1 MIKISKG
8 LNLPIT
14 GEPAA
19 AIEDVSVKTVAL
31 VGDDYVG
38 MKPTMHVKVGDSVK
52 AGQLVFEDK
61 KNPGVRFTAP
71 ANGTVT
77 AVNRGER
84 RVLQSVVIAVTGNDK
99 VSFTAHGEGELLN
112 LGYDKVQEQ
121 LNESGLWTALRTR
134 PFSKAPALGS
144 KPNSIFVTTMD
155 TNPLAA
161 DVKVAMQGQETAF
174 NAGLKVLTNLT
185 EGKVYVCKKHGHN
198 VSAPAHERIVCK
210 SFDGPHPAGNA
221 GTHIHFLDAV
231 GAEKT
236 VWTVNYQDVIAIGK
250 LFVSGE
256 LDLTRVISFAG
267 PQAKNPKHLRVNL
280 GASIDELKV
289 GRIKDA
295 EVRAISG
302 SVLSGRK
309 AAGPFAFLGRFHTQ
323 VSVLE
328 EGRKREFLG
337 WQKPGLNKFSV
348 KNTFASS
355 WLPGYLKRKFA
366 FTTDTGG
373 SIRAIVPIG
382 SYEKVMPLDIEPT
395 FLLRSLLSNDT
406 DLAQN
411 LGALELDEE
420 DLGLLTFVCP
430 TKEEYAPR
438 LRSILTTIEREG

>member
-8 LNLPIT
+8 LNLPIQ

-19 AIEDVSVKTVAL
+19 TIEDVAVKSVAI

-38 MKPTMHVKVGDSVK
+38 MKPTMHVKVGDSVT

-61 KNPGVRFTAP
+61 KNPGVRYTAP
-71 ANGTVT
+71 ASGTVT

-84 RVLQSVVIAVTGNDK
+84 RVLQSVVISVSGNEK
-99 VSFTAHGEGELLN
+99 TSFTAHGEGELLN
-112 LGYDKVQEQ
+112 LGYDKVQDQ
-121 LNESGLWTALRTR
+121 LNEAGLWIALRTR

-144 KPNSIFVTTMD
+144 KPNSIFVTVMD

-161 DVKVAMQGQETAF
+161 DVSVAMKGQEAAF

-185 EGKVYVCKKHGHN
+185 EGNVYVCKEHLHN
-198 VSAPAHERIVCK
+198 VSTPEHKRIVCK
-210 SFDGPHPAGNA
+210 SFSGPHPAGNA

-231 GAEKT
+231 SAEKT
-236 VWTVNYQDVIAIGK
+236 VWSINYQDVIAFGK
-250 LFVSGE
+250 LFVSGD
-256 LDLTRVISFAG
+256 LDTSRTISFAG
-267 PQAKNPKHLRVNL
+267 PLAKSPKHLRVNL
-280 GASIDELKV
+280 GSSLEELSM
-289 GRIKDA
+289 GRLSEGEA
-295 EVRAISG
+295 RVISG

-323 VSVLE
+323 VSVIE
-328 EGRKREFLG
+328 EGRVREFLG
-337 WQKPGLNKFSV
+337 WQKPGFGKFSV
-348 KNTFASS
+348 KRTFASS

-373 SIRAIVPIG
+373 SMRALVPIG
-382 SYEKVMPLDIEPT
+382 SYEKVMPLDMEPAY
-395 FLLRSLLSNDT
+395 LLRSLLSKDT
-406 DLAQN
+406 DLAQS

-420 DLGLLTFVCP
+420 DMGLLTFVCP
-430 TKEEYAPR
+430 TKEEYAPL

>member
-1 MIKISKG
+1 M
-8 LNLPIT
+8 
-14 GEPAA
+14 
-19 AIEDVSVKTVAL
+19 
-31 VGDDYVG
+31 YV
-38 MKPTMHVKVGDSVK
+38 T
-52 AGQLVFEDK
+52 QLQ
-61 KNPGVRFTAP
+61 

-99 VSFTAHGEGELLN
+99 VSFTAHGEGELLEPR
-112 LGYDKVQEQ
+112 LRQGTRTTQRIRFVDSV
-121 LNESGLWTALRTR
+121 RTR

-267 PQAKNPKHLRVNL
+267 PQAK
-280 GASIDELKV
+280 
-289 GRIKDA
+289 
-295 EVRAISG
+295 
-302 SVLSGRK
+302 
-309 AAGPFAFLGRFHTQ
+309 
-323 VSVLE
+323 
-328 EGRKREFLG
+328 
-337 WQKPGLNKFSV
+337 
-348 KNTFASS
+348 
-355 WLPGYLKRKFA
+355 
-366 FTTDTGG
+366 
-373 SIRAIVPIG
+373 
-382 SYEKVMPLDIEPT
+382 EP
-395 FLLRSLLSNDT
+395 
-406 DLAQN
+406 
-411 LGALELDEE
+411 
-420 DLGLLTFVCP
+420 
-430 TKEEYAPR
+430 
-438 LRSILTTIEREG
+438 

>member
-112 LGYDKVQEQ
+112 LSYDKVQEQ

-185 EGKVYVCKKHGHN
+185 EGK
-198 VSAPAHERIVCK
+198 
-210 SFDGPHPAGNA
+210 
-221 GTHIHFLDAV
+221 
-231 GAEKT
+231 
-236 VWTVNYQDVIAIGK
+236 
-250 LFVSGE
+250 
-256 LDLTRVISFAG
+256 
-267 PQAKNPKHLRVNL
+267 
-280 GASIDELKV
+280 SICV
-289 GRIKDA
+289 
-295 EVRAISG
+295 
-302 SVLSGRK
+302 
-309 AAGPFAFLGRFHTQ
+309 
-323 VSVLE
+323 
-328 EGRKREFLG
+328 
-337 WQKPGLNKFSV
+337 
-348 KNTFASS
+348 
-355 WLPGYLKRKFA
+355 
-366 FTTDTGG
+366 
-373 SIRAIVPIG
+373 
-382 SYEKVMPLDIEPT
+382 
-395 FLLRSLLSNDT
+395 
-406 DLAQN
+406 
-411 LGALELDEE
+411 
-420 DLGLLTFVCP
+420 
-430 TKEEYAPR
+430 
-438 LRSILTTIEREG
+438 

>member
-1 MIKISKG
+1 MIKLSKG
-8 LNLPIT
+8 LNLPIQ

-19 AIEDVSVKTVAL
+19 TIEDVAVKNVAI

-38 MKPTMHVKVGDSVK
+38 MKPTMHVKVGDTVK

-61 KNPGVRFTAP
+61 KNPGVRYTAP
-71 ANGTVT
+71 ANGTVI

-84 RVLQSVVIAVTGNDK
+84 RVLQSVVISVTGNDK

-112 LGYDKVQEQ
+112 LGYDKVQDQ

-134 PFSKAPALGS
+134 PFSKTPALGS

-161 DVKVAMQGQETAF
+161 DVALVLKGHEATF
-174 NAGLKVLTNLT
+174 SAGLKVLTNLT
-185 EGKVYVCKKHGHN
+185 DGKVFVCKKHGHN
-198 VSAPAHERIVCK
+198 VSTPDHERIVCK
-210 SFDGPHPAGNA
+210 SFEGPHPAGNA

-231 GAEKT
+231 SAAKT
-236 VWTVNYQDVIAIGK
+236 VWTVNYQEVIAIGK

-256 LDLTRVISFAG
+256 LDLSRVISFAG
-267 PQAKNPKHLRVNL
+267 PLAKNPKHLRVNL
-280 GASIDELKV
+280 GASIVEMSLGRLKEGEARV
-289 GRIKDA
+289 
-295 EVRAISG
+295 ISG
-302 SVLSGRK
+302 SVLSGRT
-309 AAGPFAFLGRFHTQ
+309 AVGPFAFLGRYNTQ
-323 VSVLE
+323 VSVIE
-328 EGRKREFLG
+328 EGRVREFLG
-337 WQKPGLNKFSV
+337 WQKPGFGKFSV
-348 KNTFASS
+348 KKTFASS
-355 WLPGYLKRKFA
+355 WLPGYLNRKFS

-373 SIRAIVPIG
+373 SLRAIVPIG

-395 FLLRSLLSNDT
+395 FLLRSLLSKDT

-430 TKEEYAPR
+430 TKEEYAPL

>member
-8 LNLPIT
+8 LNLPIE

-19 AIEDVSVKTVAL
+19 AIEDVSVKNVAL

-61 KNPGVRFTAP
+61 KNPGIRYTAP

-84 RVLQSVVIAVTGNDK
+84 RVLQSVVISVTGNDQ
-99 VSFTAHGEGELLN
+99 VAFTAHGEGELLN
-112 LGYDKVQEQ
+112 LGYEKVQDQ
-121 LNESGLWTALRTR
+121 LNESGLWAALRTR

-161 DVKVAMQGQETAF
+161 DAALVLKGQEVAYS
-174 NAGLKVLTNLT
+174 AGLKVLTNLT
-185 EGKVYVCKKHGHN
+185 EGKVFVCKKYGHN
-198 VSAPAHERIVCK
+198 VTIPDHKRVVCE

-231 GAEKT
+231 SAEKT
-236 VWTVNYQDVIAIGK
+236 VWTINYQDVVAIGK

-256 LDLTRVISFAG
+256 LDLSRVISYAG
-267 PQAKNPKHLRVNL
+267 PLAKNPKHLRVNL
-280 GASIDELKV
+280 GASLEEVSI
-289 GRIKDA
+289 GRLNEGEA
-295 EVRAISG
+295 RVISG
-302 SVLSGRK
+302 SVLSGRI
-309 AAGPFAFLGRFHTQ
+309 AAGPFAFLGRFNTQ
-323 VSVLE
+323 VSVIE
-328 EGRKREFLG
+328 EGRVREFLG
-337 WQKPGLNKFSV
+337 WQKPGFGKFSV
-348 KNTFASS
+348 KRTFASS
-355 WLPGYLKRKFA
+355 WLPGYLNRKFS

-373 SIRAIVPIG
+373 SLRAVVPIG
-382 SYEKVMPLDIEPT
+382 SYERVMPLDMEPT
-395 FLLRSLLSNDT
+395 YLLRSLLSKDT
-406 DLAQN
+406 DLAQS

-420 DLGLLTFVCP
+420 DMGLLTFVCP
-430 TKEEYAPR
+430 TKEEYAPL